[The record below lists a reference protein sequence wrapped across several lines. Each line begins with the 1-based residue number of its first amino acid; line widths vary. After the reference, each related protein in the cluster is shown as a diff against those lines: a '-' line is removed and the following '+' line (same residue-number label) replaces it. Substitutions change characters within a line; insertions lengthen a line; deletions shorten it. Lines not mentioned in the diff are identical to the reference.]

1 MNKTDLFIERVET
14 FKNKQIRE
22 KVFEKMSKNDRILI
36 VNLIKNSLEKSLN

>member
-36 VNLIKNSLEKSLN
+36 VNLISR